1 MNNNKLRR
9 WAALSVLAALVA
21 CGGGGGGGDDA
32 PSGVQI
38 PQGAR
43 SGTASANSAITADNA
58 SSFAGPLARAVMSAG
73 DPKSVPGVSNGRDPP
88 QARGERARPLRSADT
103 PQREARRLP
112 GERVALQSQRWVRLA
127 LANLSSREQPL
138 STTTRPLRCPL
149 GGGLTLTLIDDDNNA
164 KLSAGD
170 RVSIV
175 TVACRSEPGQPAS
188 SGALALTINA
198 IELDGNDDPT
208 ALDVSITFSGFEE
221 EGFGTLEGSV
231 RLWFKDDG
239 SGGERLRLSYSAAAV
254 TEQGDSVSYDFD
266 ISGNS
271 AANGGDNVDLNGTFV
286 IRNASYAMTSTTLA
300 FNAGSNRPASGS
312 VTLTDFLGNKL
323 TLRVRGDDGFDLIFN
338 PLGLPEILIPGFLW
352 DGQLLP

>member
-21 CGGGGGGGDDA
+21 CGGGGGDG

-38 PQGAR
+38 PQGTR
-43 SGTASANSAITADNA
+43 SGTASANSEINAGNA

-73 DPKSVPGVSNGRDPP
+73 DPKSVPGVSNGRDTP
-88 QARGERARPLRSADT
+88 QARGERARPLRSAHT
-103 PQREARRLP
+103 PERAARRLP
-112 GERVALQSQRWVRLA
+112 SERAALQGQRWVRLA

-138 STTTRPLRCPL
+138 STSTSVLRCPL

-170 RVSIV
+170 RLSIV
-175 TVACRSEPGQPAS
+175 TLACRSEPGQPAS

-208 ALDVSITFSGFEE
+208 ALDVTITFSGFEE
-221 EGFGTLEGSV
+221 EGFGTLSGSV

-239 SGGERLRLSYSAAAV
+239 TGGERLRLSYSAAAV
-254 TEQGDSVSYDFD
+254 TEQGDSVRYDFD
-266 ISGNS
+266 ITGNS
-271 AANGGDNVDLNGTFV
+271 GANGGGNVDLNGVFV
-286 IRNASYAMTSTTLA
+286 IRDASYVMTSTTLA

-323 TLRVRGDDGFDLIFN
+323 TLRVRNNDGFDLIFK